1 MSANNGTDGGFY
13 SIADIHQDLNINGAG
28 PTEFEFMSGYSRDTM
43 LNWKQYM
50 DYILFGEQYNT
61 PKQVNQA
68 IAKRLEEQKASR
80 PMTIYDVISAHPKL
94 KKFNDLI
101 KLTGYNKPKDTDY
114 PFTIFAPID
123 DRFDEIL
130 FYPMHKSAN
139 KQIALLQVLRYHIL
153 PYMIEPWQLQNR
165 KLRLRTNL
173 EMMTIDT
180 DFTGG
185 KSQLLNP
192 IQTPGFQDLN
202 MYPYGDPYM
211 SAPDNWFPKITSE
224 VEVLKVIKCINGF
237 IYIIDRPLYFPD
249 VL

>member
-1 MSANNGTDGGFY
+1 MSASYGTDQGFY
-13 SIADIHQDLNINGAG
+13 GIADMHQDLNITGAG
-28 PTEFEFMSGYSRDTM
+28 PTEYEFLSGYSNDTM

-50 DYILFGEQYNT
+50 DYILFNKQYNT

-68 IAKRLEEQKASR
+68 IAKKLEEQKASR
-80 PMTIYDVISAHPKL
+80 PMTVYDVISSHPKL
-94 KKFNDLI
+94 TKFTDLI
-101 KLTGYNKPKDTDY
+101 KLTGYGKPKDTDY
-114 PFTIFAPID
+114 TFTIFAPVD

-130 FYPMHKSAN
+130 YYPMYKSAD
-139 KQIALLQVLRYHIL
+139 KPIALLQVLRYHIL
-153 PYMIEPWQLQNR
+153 PYLLEPWQAQDR
-165 KLRLRTNL
+165 KLRLRTDL

-185 KSQLLNP
+185 KQQLLNP
-192 IQTPGFQDLN
+192 IQTPGMGDLN

-211 SAPDNWFPKITSE
+211 SSPDNWFPRVTSE
-224 VEVLKVIKCINGF
+224 VNILKIIKCINGF